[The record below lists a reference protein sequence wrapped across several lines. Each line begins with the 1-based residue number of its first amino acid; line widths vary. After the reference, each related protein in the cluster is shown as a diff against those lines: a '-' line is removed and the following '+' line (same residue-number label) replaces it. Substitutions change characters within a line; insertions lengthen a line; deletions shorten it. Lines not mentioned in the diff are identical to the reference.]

1 MCIYEKWTK
10 FLDPFNIVSTNLN
23 SIPHYFYVNQFN
35 LKHSFEKIEKR
46 SEDFDFSDHCFPK
59 VWVQKTYVLF
69 LKIKQFLDFCHF
81 VWKHRKQ
88 FVQIFSERKTKY
100 EYDFEEYMISFIQT
114 EISTFLDKI
123 QFFSKYMGLFVC
135 HYESFLEYHSEK
147 KRFDFFE
154 KKLRSVR
161 TDFIWL
167 SKGIPFIKYIEIFEL
182 GNGKNITSVD
192 LRKYISDFM

>member
-1 MCIYEKWTK
+1 MVVFEHWQCART
-10 FLDPFNIVSTNLN
+10 FN
-23 SIPHYFYVNQFN
+23 
-35 LKHSFEKIEKR
+35 FEK
-46 SEDFDFSDHCFPK
+46 
-59 VWVQKTYVLF
+59 
-69 LKIKQFLDFCHF
+69 
-81 VWKHRKQ
+81 
-88 FVQIFSERKTKY
+88 
-100 EYDFEEYMISFIQT
+100 YMISFIQT

-182 GNGKNITSVD
+182 GNGKKITSVD